1 MLTILQIC
9 LAASGRTVH
18 SMAHAI
24 KGRLMLYWVTSCICI
39 TLVRSLRAMMLALLP
54 LVGPIMVFLPTQRM
68 EMLRRGSVERLMGK
82 LFHYPFSKCYS

>member
-1 MLTILQIC
+1 
-9 LAASGRTVH
+9 
-18 SMAHAI
+18 
-24 KGRLMLYWVTSCICI
+24 
-39 TLVRSLRAMMLALLP
+39 MLALLP